1 MNGDFEAVKEYINR
15 EQSIE
20 GKIRFFMGYS
30 GWDSGQLLQEI
41 EENTWIVSQTDT
53 GSLMDEKGSDNL
65 WRSSMKEL
73 GGKYR
78 IWSRFPQTP
87 SLN

>member
-41 EENTWIVSQTDT
+41 EENTWIVSQADT

-65 WRSSMKEL
+65 W
-73 GGKYR
+73 
-78 IWSRFPQTP
+78 
-87 SLN
+87 